1 MIEIYLL
8 FIDNTIIIL
17 LKLIIYEFIIF
28 NLILTNF

>member
-8 FIDNTIIIL
+8 FIDNPIIIL